1 MFVEIKNM
9 NSISSSSSSSY
20 SSSTKVMN
28 KPLSQSSLFSLR
40 YYNCNCNCNNIS
52 SSSIPFH
59 SNFPPNNIR
68 LAVVS
73 SSRLPL
79 KCASSSTNFS
89 DPTPNH
95 SSHPTKPVKQSFL
108 SILDILKN
116 SNSLLPPAIVS
127 STLLALIFPPSLTW
141 FTTRYFA
148 PALGFLMFAVGVNSS
163 EKDFIEAFNRPAE
176 IATGYFGQFVVK
188 PLLGYLFYIIA
199 VTVFGLPT
207 GIGAGMVLVACV
219 SGAQLSNYATFLTDP
234 EMAPLSIVMT
244 SLSTASAVFV
254 TPLLLLLLIGKR
266 LPIDVKGMVFS
277 ITQIVV
283 VPIAVGL
290 LLNRFFPPICNAI
303 RPFLPPLSVLTAA
316 ICAGAP
322 LALNVE
328 CIKSPLGISILL
340 LVVAFHLSAFIAGY
354 MLSGSVFRD
363 SPDVKPL
370 QRTISFETGMQ
381 SSLLALAL
389 ANKFFE
395 DPVVG
400 MPPAI
405 STAIMSLMG
414 FGLVLIW
421 NKSGKHETKQST

>member
-1 MFVEIKNM
+1 MPSLEFGA
-9 NSISSSSSSSY
+9 IS
-20 SSSTKVMN
+20 
-28 KPLSQSSLFSLR
+28 
-40 YYNCNCNCNNIS
+40 
-52 SSSIPFH
+52 
-59 SNFPPNNIR
+59 
-68 LAVVS
+68 
-73 SSRLPL
+73 LP
-79 KCASSSTNFS
+79 A
-89 DPTPNH
+89 
-95 SSHPTKPVKQSFL
+95 KQALL
-108 SILDILKN
+108 SILEILKN
-116 SNSLLPPAIVS
+116 SNSLLPPAILA

-176 IATGYFGQFVVK
+176 IAAGYFGQFVVK

-199 VTVFGLPT
+199 VTVFGLPPA
-207 GIGAGMVLVACV
+207 IGAGIVLVACV

-234 EMAPLSIVMT
+234 QMAPLSIVMT

-266 LPIDVKGMVFS
+266 VPIDVKGMVFS

-283 VPIAVGL
+283 VPIALGL
-290 LLNRFFPPICNAI
+290 FLNRFFPRICDAI
-303 RPFLPPLSVLTAA
+303 RPILPPLSVLVAA

-354 MLSGSVFRD
+354 VLSGSVFRD

-421 NKSGKHETKQST
+421 NKRGKHETKQST